1 MERSSTANKMREIRI
16 EKVVLNIG
24 VGEPGEKLE
33 KAKALLE
40 RITGK
45 KAVKTFAKK
54 RIPEFGVRPG
64 LPIGVKVTLRK
75 DDALKLLPSLLKAV
89 DNTMKKEW
97 FDDEGNIT
105 FGIEEYI
112 HIPNVSYDPS
122 LGVVGLSVTI
132 KLERPGFRVKRRR
145 YRRSKIGKK
154 HKIKKEEAIEFMK
167 QKFGV
172 KVV

>member
-1 MERSSTANKMREIRI
+1 
-16 EKVVLNIG
+16 
-24 VGEPGEKLE
+24 
-33 KAKALLE
+33 
-40 RITGK
+40 TGK

-54 RIPEFGVRPG
+54 RIPEFGVRPC
-64 LPIGVKVTLRK
+64 LTIGVKVTLRK
-75 DDALKLLPSLLKAV
+75 DGGLKLFPPLLKAI
-89 DNTMKKEW
+89 DNTKKQEW